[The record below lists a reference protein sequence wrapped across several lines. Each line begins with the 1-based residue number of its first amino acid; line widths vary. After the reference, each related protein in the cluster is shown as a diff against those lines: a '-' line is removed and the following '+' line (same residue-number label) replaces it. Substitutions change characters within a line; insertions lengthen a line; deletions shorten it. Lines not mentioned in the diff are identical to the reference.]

1 MASEVVGAIVA
12 EGLSVS
18 RGGEIVV
25 RDISFEVP
33 FGAWFGLLGA
43 NGSGKT
49 TALMAL
55 AGRLPVDAGRLTLA
69 GTECSEDDAAR
80 SAIVGFAPPPESL
93 PDLLTGGELLAL
105 LARSRSAAPDAPRSV
120 FDALGLDHLLDHPI
134 EGMSSGMRQR
144 LAIFCA
150 FVGERRIVVLDE
162 PFNWLDPVA
171 AFDLKTALSELVAG
185 GLAIVTA
192 LHDVGTF
199 ATRCSAGLW
208 LHEGRVARTFAQ
220 DDLEAGARDLIG
232 FERAVYTL
240 FRAEVRRQ
248 APPDIAGHPAQAPR

>member
-1 MASEVVGAIVA
+1 MAAEVAVA
-12 EGLSVS
+12 AKGLSVS
-18 RGGEIVV
+18 RDGEIVI

-69 GTECSEDDAAR
+69 GCECSRDDAAR
-80 SAIVGFAPPPESL
+80 SANVGFAPPPESL
-93 PDLLTGGELLAL
+93 PNLLTGGELLAL
-105 LARSRSAAPDAPRSV
+105 LARSRSAAPDAPRIV

-134 EGMSSGMRQR
+134 ESMSSGMRQR

-150 FVGERRIVVLDE
+150 FVGERRVVMLDE

-171 AFDLKTALSELVAG
+171 AFDLKSALSELVAG
-185 GLAIVTA
+185 GLALVTA

-199 ATRCSAGLW
+199 ATRCSAGVW
-208 LHEGRVARTFAQ
+208 LHEGQLARAFARQ
-220 DDLEAGARDLIG
+220 ELEAAARDLIG
-232 FERAVYTL
+232 FERTIHTL
-240 FRAEVRRQ
+240 FRADVGLQ
-248 APPDIAGHPAQAPR
+248 TPPDIAGQKGRAPR